1 MIDFFL
7 LTAKARREEERRKR
21 EERRERER
29 VTRSAFTCVRHDP
42 GPLCQRLILT
52 RRYSR
57 AWRRSTR
64 RSFV

>member
-29 VTRSAFTCVRHDP
+29 REALSLASDTTPGHYVSA
-42 GPLCQRLILT
+42 
-52 RRYSR
+52 
-57 AWRRSTR
+57 
-64 RSFV
+64 